1 MFKNIISGFRTR
13 KILRKAISLTYP
25 FSATHKVAARDV
37 FGYAVPPNHPS
48 ARSFCAIGY
57 IERATHLCGYDI
69 YPHAQDAV
77 DRVAIKNNIDWFLGT
92 YFDTM
97 QGTAEDA
104 RKMFEKAL

>member
-1 MFKNIISGFRTR
+1 MFGFKRR

-25 FSATHKVAARDV
+25 FPATHKVAARDHKGRSV
-37 FGYAVPPNHPS
+37 LPNDPS

-57 IERATHLCGYDI
+57 IERATHLCGYDL
-69 YPHAQDAV
+69 YPYAQDVV
-77 DRVAIKNNIDWFLGT
+77 DRVAIKNNIDGFLGT
-92 YFDTM
+92 YFDSM

>member
-25 FSATHKVAARDV
+25 FSATHKVAARDHN
-37 FGYAVPPNHPS
+37 GYAVPPNDPS

-57 IERATHLCGYDI
+57 IERATHLCGYDL
-69 YPHAQDAV
+69 YPYAENAV
-77 DRVAIKNNIDWFLGT
+77 GRVTIKNNIDGFLGT